1 MFEPSTS
8 YLNAPCWMVDS
19 CMARMVSKECL
30 RASLCSLSLSL
41 SHSVSSSL
49 SPPPLPSYSQCS
61 WWGALL
67 PGRSAPGG
75 PRQARPK
82 FAHGVRAWRV
92 TPRAPKKHTKH
103 GSNNIW
109 EILVAKNRSENRI
122 SSRKHR
128 PDVRAEISDTPVF
141 ARTHRGK
148 KWRPKFAFRN
158 FGRHLR
164 REFWAPCSFFVGE
177 FWARFCFLV
186 PLVACQRCT
195 SCCAQSYPASCCLPE
210 MLCALGQLYPAT
222 CCTPELHQLLCAPV
236 SCDSYPATCCMS
248 EVHPRSCSSRAN
260 NTSTRKTHQH

>member
-1 MFEPSTS
+1 MPPGFS
-8 YLNAPCWMVDS
+8 VQ
-19 CMARMVSKECL
+19 
-30 RASLCSLSLSL
+30 SLSLSL
-41 SHSVSSSL
+41 PLYLVLSV
-49 SPPPLPSYSQCS
+49 PPPHPSYSQSS

-75 PRQARPK
+75 SRRAHPKFVPGHQHDLVRRARPK
-82 FAHGVRAWRV
+82 K
-92 TPRAPKKHTKH
+92 APKT
-103 GSNNIW
+103 GPANIL
-109 EILVAKNRSENRI
+109 EILLTKNRSKNRI

-148 KWRPKFAFRN
+148 TWRPKFAFRN

-164 REFWAPCSFFVGE
+164 GEFLAPCSFFVGE

-195 SCCAQSYPASCCLPE
+195 SCCAQLCPASSCLPE

-248 EVHPRSCSSRAN
+248 EVHQRSCSNRAH
-260 NTSTRKTHQH
+260 NTSARKPHLH

>member
-1 MFEPSTS
+1 MPPGFS
-8 YLNAPCWMVDS
+8 VQ
-19 CMARMVSKECL
+19 
-30 RASLCSLSLSL
+30 SLPLSLSP
-41 SHSVSSSL
+41 SVSSSL
-49 SPPPLPSYSQCS
+49 SLPFLLSYSQSSRC
-61 WWGALL
+61 GALL

-75 PRQARPK
+75 SRHARPK
-82 FAHGVRAWRV
+82 CAPEQKPAR
-92 TPRAPKKHTKH
+92 PRSAPKKRTKN
-103 GSNNIW
+103 GSKKNIL
-109 EILVAKNRSENRI
+109 EILVTKNRSKNRI

-222 CCTPELHQLLCAPV
+222 CCIPELHQLLCAPV

-248 EVHPRSCSSRAN
+248 EVHQRSCSNRAN